1 MKLCVIAIVIS
12 VSVINS
18 EEMKPLNILA
28 IFPFPGKSHGI
39 IFNNLLE
46 ALVRR
51 GHNLTHVSYFPINKP
66 LKYYRHIHLAEDTSA
81 KVLEDDFVLESSYS
95 TILEVNKLV
104 VVAGN
109 ENCKMLLDNKHVQKL
124 WMEKT
129 KFDLV
134 VYEYFSTDCPLA
146 IAHRLGAPVVGLTG
160 CTLMAWQFDTL
171 GVPFNPSFVPQQFLD
186 GDAKPTLFQR
196 IERTLFHHYFNLYYK
211 LIGIATDE
219 QTVKS
224 YFDDVPS
231 LSELARNV
239 KIILMNT
246 YWMLFDF
253 NLLPPN
259 VIEIGGFHVSGN
271 ISLPNKLL
279 QFIEESEHGVI
290 YVSFGSIIKSS
301 VSDSDKIEKIVGAL
315 SKLPQRI
322 IWKWEDHKPP
332 GNLDKIYVSKWLP
345 QKDILAHPKV
355 LAFLSHCGL
364 VSTTEAVTFGVPIVG
379 MPIFGDQPTNAAA
392 IEEKGFGVR
401 VQLSELT
408 SEHLLEK
415 FKTVLDP
422 HFRAKVK
429 SLSKSWQDRPM
440 KPMETAIFWTEFAA
454 RHPNHTFRAPAAD
467 VPLYQYLN
475 LDILLVFIVFA
486 FTVFLGFKYLISVVF
501 INVARNSNKA
511 KKQ

>member
-1 MKLCVIAIVIS
+1 MKLLYLFLCLS
-12 VSVINS
+12 VVTCERTKS
-18 EEMKPLNILA
+18 LNILT
-28 IFPFPGKSHGI
+28 IFPFQGKSHSI
-39 IFNNLLE
+39 VLNTLTE
-46 ALVRR
+46 ALVQR
-51 GHNLTHVSYFPINKP
+51 GHNVTDVSFFKINKN
-66 LKYYRHIHLAEDTSA
+66 LKNYHHINLAGTI
-81 KVLEDDFVLESSYS
+81 KILEDDFLMQRNYL
-95 TILEVNKLV
+95 TILQILNFVVSSGNDNCKILLENKEVQSLLKRKEKFDV
-104 VVAGN
+104 VVVEQFN
-109 ENCKMLLDNKHVQKL
+109 
-124 WMEKT
+124 
-129 KFDLV
+129 
-134 VYEYFSTDCPLA
+134 TDCPLA
-146 IAHRLGAPVVGLTG
+146 LAYKLGAPVVSMST
-160 CTLMAWQFDTL
+160 TIIMPWHFQIL
-171 GVPFNPSFVPQQFLD
+171 GAPYNPSFARMTFLD
-186 GDAKPTLFQR
+186 GDTKPSLYQR
-196 IERTLFHHYFNLYYK
+196 IERTVFYAICQFWYK
-211 LIGIATDE
+211 LGQKTDE
-219 QTVKS
+219 QTLKK
-224 YFDDVPS
+224 YFDDIPP
-231 LSELARNV
+231 LHELA
-239 KIILMNT
+239 KDIKFFLT
-246 YWMLFDF
+246 YSSLMLFGT
-253 NLLPPN
+253 NLIPTN
-259 VIEIGGFHVSGN
+259 VIEVGGFHVTKPEP
-271 ISLPNKLL
+271 LPDKLL